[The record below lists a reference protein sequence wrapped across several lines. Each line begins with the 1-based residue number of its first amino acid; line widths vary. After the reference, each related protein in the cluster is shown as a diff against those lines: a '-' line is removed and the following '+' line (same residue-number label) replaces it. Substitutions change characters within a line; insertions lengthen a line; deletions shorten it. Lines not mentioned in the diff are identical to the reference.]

1 MTLFRA
7 VAGVFVIMA
16 IVVGRAP
23 AAWSEEQPRWQDT
36 AELSFVQTGG
46 NTDVTTIAAKNLLQ
60 YRLSDNWAM
69 QWKAAALHAESD
81 GEKTAERY
89 ETDLRTDY
97 KGGERIY
104 YYGLA
109 GWVQDTFAGLD
120 QRIYGGPGIGYRFL
134 IGPRHQ
140 LVGELGAYYAREK
153 YTDGSADDLME
164 GRAYGK
170 YQFKFSETVQFSQD
184 LEYLHNFK
192 DSAAYKLISVSAL
205 QSKLNEWL
213 AVRVAYEL
221 RYDNRPTPADL
232 KNSDSL
238 LTVSLVLNL

>member
-7 VAGVFVIMA
+7 VAGVLVIMA

-69 QWKAAALHAESD
+69 QWKTAALHAESD

-97 KGGERIY
+97 KGGERICC
-104 YYGLA
+104 
-109 GWVQDTFAGLD
+109 
-120 QRIYGGPGIGYRFL
+120 
-134 IGPRHQ
+134 
-140 LVGELGAYYAREK
+140 
-153 YTDGSADDLME
+153 DG
-164 GRAYGK
+164 
-170 YQFKFSETVQFSQD
+170 
-184 LEYLHNFK
+184 
-192 DSAAYKLISVSAL
+192 
-205 QSKLNEWL
+205 L